1 MNIIEL
7 TYLPKN
13 YKAVP
18 FTHHERITGGRITNI
33 DKFYACCSEK
43 NRTDA
48 EWIITKSIQPLDE
61 TSYGFAIVG
70 LSELLKRPVIVKIML
85 NDEQGIREATVQRF
99 FKKHPHRN
107 IVQGICEFTC
117 RDSPVRWKVHLRE
130 PKKLCRP
137 RKHNEIKDFIIIVQE
152 FIERGDIDN
161 NIKDLN
167 YEQWKSL
174 FLQTLFATMELF
186 EKHGFTYGDWKLRN
200 ILLDETIDS
209 KIIYTTFGRKWL
221 VKNTY
226 GLTPVFTDFS
236 LCEFEKE
243 KEPRLLAYQI
253 SYCVDM
259 YGTHCKKTDVKDYC
273 IDFSMKIEEATKLD
287 TIIQMIELFIE
298 NLESNDKA
306 SSS

>member
-1 MNIIEL
+1 MNIIGL

-13 YKAVP
+13 YKASP
-18 FTHHERITGGRITNI
+18 FTHHERIIGGRIANI
-33 DKFYACCSEK
+33 DTFYACCNEK
-43 NRTDA
+43 NRKDA
-48 EWIITKSIQPLDE
+48 EWIINKSIQPLDE

-85 NDEQGIREATVQRF
+85 NDDQGIKEAKVQRF
-99 FKKHPHRN
+99 FKRHPHRN

-161 NIKDLN
+161 NIESLD

-174 FLQTLFATMELF
+174 FLQTLFAIFELF
-186 EKHGFTYGDWKLRN
+186 EKYGFTYGDWKLRN
-200 ILLDETIDS
+200 ILLDETIEH
-209 KIIYTTFGRKWL
+209 KIVYKALGREWI

-226 GLTPVFTDFS
+226 GLSPVFTDFS

-243 KEPRLLAYQI
+243 KEPRLLAYQVC
-253 SYCVDM
+253 YCIDM
-259 YGTHCKKTDVKDYC
+259 YGANCKNTNVKEYC
-273 IDFSMKIEEATKLD
+273 LEFAKKIEEATKLD
-287 TIIQMIELFIE
+287 NIIQMIDIFIE
-298 NLESNDKA
+298 DLDSY
-306 SSS
+306 